1 MGGSECGVRRGG
13 GQREASGR
21 ATPVFRPRTRPQHS
35 AHRPQGERAG
45 SGVSRG
51 TQVRCTSGGQGLVGA
66 ERAAHPE
73 LDKEEGIRGPLLI
86 EFLQSPFFL
95 WELVIDL
102 THIDGLQR
110 RVRKGRVRLADV
122 HK

>member
-1 MGGSECGVRRGG
+1 M
-13 GQREASGR
+13 
-21 ATPVFRPRTRPQHS
+21 
-35 AHRPQGERAG
+35 
-45 SGVSRG
+45 
-51 TQVRCTSGGQGLVGA
+51 VGA